1 MADSKTYLNVPFAQK
16 DAAKA
21 LGARWD
27 AANKKWYVPVDKD
40 ITLFAQWQPQAGK
53 MESPSIT
60 TSKPGAQASST
71 KNSSSENNTTL
82 GVMIHPTDKDFV
94 AYNGDEPPWD

>member
-27 AANKKWYVPVDKD
+27 ATNKKWYVPADKD
-40 ITLFAQWQPQAGK
+40 ITLFAQWQPQSDSS
-53 MESPSIT
+53 ESPSTT
-60 TSKPGAQASST
+60 TSKPGSRATPSKT
-71 KNSSSENNTTL
+71 SSSANNTTT
-82 GVMIHPTDKDFV
+82 GVITYPVDKNFV
-94 AYNGDEPPWD
+94 AYNGDGPPWD